1 MLIQSGQRNRDL
13 QQNRKLANKKC
24 KNPAHKP
31 GDQAEKQ
38 AWEFLLKQGM
48 SSVARNYHC
57 RYGEID
63 IITLDKNVLIFTEVR
78 LRTNP
83 KWGSGAETVDQ
94 RKQKKI
100 IITAQHFLQR
110 HKKYRHCDCRFDV
123 IAASYNTEYS
133 GDNTVQFDLNW
144 IPNAFDASILS
155 Y

>member
-1 MLIQSGQRNRDL
+1 MLIQPGQRNRNL
-13 QQNRKLANKKC
+13 QQDKKLATKNC
-24 KNPAHKP
+24 KQPANKP
-31 GDQAEKQ
+31 GDLAEKQ

-63 IITLDKNVLIFTEVR
+63 IITLDINVLVFTEVR
-78 LRTNP
+78 LRTNS
-83 KWGSGAETVDQ
+83 KWGSGAETVDR

-100 IITAQHFLQR
+100 IITAQHFLQQY
-110 HKKYRHCDCRFDV
+110 KKYRRCDCRFDV
-123 IAASYNTEYS
+123 IAASYKTDYP

>member
-1 MLIQSGQRNRDL
+1 MLIRPSQRNRNP
-13 QQNRKLANKKC
+13 QQNKNLANKQSKTQGN
-24 KNPAHKP
+24 KT
-31 GDQAEKQ
+31 GERAENQ

-48 SSVARNYHC
+48 SSIARNYHC

-63 IITLDKNVLIFTEVR
+63 IITLDKKVLVFTEVR
-78 LRTNP
+78 LRTNS
-83 KWGSGAETVDQ
+83 KWGSGAETVDR

-110 HKKYRHCDCRFDV
+110 YKKYRRCDCRFDV
-123 IAASYNTEYS
+123 IAASYKTDYP
-133 GDNTVQFDLNW
+133 GDNAVQFDLNW